1 MKKDKTI
8 SLILSIALCAFTF
21 FNLFCPNS
29 QLQKYIL
36 TAFLVL
42 FTVVA
47 VRFIKFNN
55 TSNLNT
61 HKIILLISI
70 LSIVHILIL
79 YFIGIWAGFYRNSNL
94 FSLRKLFYTILPYIV
109 IIVCS
114 EIIRQAFASKQSKAN
129 LILITISL
137 ILAETTTYFTQYTI
151 ATLNETLILFGYVFL
166 PAISTNILC
175 NYIVKRY
182 GLLPNILYRVITTIY
197 IYIFSI
203 LPDIYMF
210 FQSIYRIIYP
220 YFIYIILD
228 KYFEKKK
235 FEKSIKNKKVNI
247 ISFLF
252 CIVLSTSFA
261 MLISCQFRYGILV
274 VGSSSMAGT
283 INKGDAIVFE
293 QYNKQKLK
301 KGQIIVFIKDNIKT
315 IHCIEN
321 IQIRND
327 ETIYFTKGTNNLQQD
342 EGYRTDSDI
351 IGIVKFRIIAIGWP
365 TIWLNNLFHH

>member
-42 FTVVA
+42 FTVVV

-79 YFIGIWAGFYRNSNL
+79 YFIGIWAGFYRNANL

>member
-79 YFIGIWAGFYRNSNL
+79 YFIGIWAGFYRNANL

-166 PAISTNILC
+166 PAISTNILF

-235 FEKSIKNKKVNI
+235 FEKSIKNKKINI

-261 MLISCQFRYGILV
+261 MLISCQFKYGILV

>member
-79 YFIGIWAGFYRNSNL
+79 YFIGIWAGFYRNANL